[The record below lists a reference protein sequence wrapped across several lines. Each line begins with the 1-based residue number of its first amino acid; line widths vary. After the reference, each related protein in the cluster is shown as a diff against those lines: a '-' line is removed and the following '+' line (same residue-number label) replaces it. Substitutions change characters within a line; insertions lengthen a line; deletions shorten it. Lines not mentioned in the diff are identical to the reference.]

1 MSRVLDE
8 DFYKQPFSELIG
20 YVYVAPTN
28 ILLPHCFVFSI
39 VVTSQNPTIGIFFSL
54 VRALVSLPVLPCCSF
69 ILHFHVK
76 LLGSLLWSYRLQ
88 LYFFY
93 FKTCLHV
100 IGDWMPVRNKNDC
113 MPSYTGSNRQVH
125 PWNSVFNLFFLLNVC

>member
-88 LYFFY
+88 LYFFIS
-93 FKTCLHV
+93 KHVCMSLV
-100 IGDWMPVRNKNDC
+100 IGCLSGTRMTAC
-113 MPSYTGSNRQVH
+113 HHTQVQIARCIH
-125 PWNSVFNLFFLLNVC
+125 GIQFLIFFFF